1 MKRYITIL
9 LLSLLM
15 ALPAMA
21 QNMRTLFVGM
31 PDSIIP
37 LLTETN
43 RADCVDFIDAGMR
56 AQVSNRLNG
65 KSELLQLTDDYL
77 KLKMSSH
84 SSLEMKLLPRIEG
97 DTLICII
104 RSVCAEAC
112 NSIVSFYTKEWKE
125 CRGDS
130 AYFKYPQIK
139 EFFNA
144 GDSLGKVLDIAD
156 IYLVQ
161 LSLSPA
167 NTDVEATYT
176 MPAYMSKADSAF
188 VSKYLQKIVYR
199 WDGKR
204 FIRR

>member
-1 MKRYITIL
+1 MKKYITIL
-9 LLSLLM
+9 LLM
-15 ALPAMA
+15 FAALPVAA

-31 PDSIIP
+31 PDSIVP
-37 LLTETN
+37 LLTPTN

-56 AQVSNRLNG
+56 AQVSNRLSG

-77 KLKMSSH
+77 KMKMSSR
-84 SSLEMKLLPRIEG
+84 STLEMKLLPSSGG
-97 DTLICII
+97 DTLICMV

-112 NSIVSFYTKEWKE
+112 DSRITFYTKEWTE
-125 CRGDS
+125 CAGG
-130 AYFKYPQIK
+130 ANYFKYPQIK

-176 MPAYMSKADSAF
+176 MPAYMSQSDSAF